1 MAATRPMR
9 VPERVPD
16 AVFPFRVPPV
26 QHFGPGAVERVGDE
40 AQRLGARR
48 ALVITDPGVAR
59 AGIAGRVRELLEAA
73 GVTTGIYDQVEP
85 EPSVASVERAYDA
98 ARAGAAGAAYD
109 LLVGVGGGSAM
120 DTAKGVSLR
129 TANPGPLQQY
139 FGVELVPATGLP
151 AIQVPTTAGTGS
163 EVTPNAIFDD
173 PERRLKAGIV
183 SHRLFAPPP
192 LLDP

>member
-16 AVFPFRVPPV
+16 GVYPFRVPPV
-26 QHFGPGAVERVGDE
+26 QHF
-40 AQRLGARR
+40 
-48 ALVITDPGVAR
+48 
-59 AGIAGRVRELLEAA
+59 
-73 GVTTGIYDQVEP
+73 
-85 EPSVASVERAYDA
+85 
-98 ARAGAAGAAYD
+98 
-109 LLVGVGGGSAM
+109 GVGGGSAM